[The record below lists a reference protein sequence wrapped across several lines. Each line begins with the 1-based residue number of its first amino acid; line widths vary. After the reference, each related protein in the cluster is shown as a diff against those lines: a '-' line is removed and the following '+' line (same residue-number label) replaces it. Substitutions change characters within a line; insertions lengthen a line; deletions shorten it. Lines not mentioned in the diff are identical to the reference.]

1 MPFDSKRDWKII
13 VFSFTGLAFLLAGF
27 SGYLFFK
34 INRGEIFTSGQQNT
48 SVNQVIDKKFLDDTV
63 ARFEAKKAR
72 LGELERQTSITP
84 DPSL

>member
-1 MPFDSKRDWKII
+1 MPFDPKRDWKII
-13 VFSFTGLAFLLAGF
+13 IFSFTGLSLLLAGF

-48 SVNQVIDKKFLDDTV
+48 STNQVIDKKLLDDTV
-63 ARFEAKKAR
+63 ARFETKKAR
-72 LGELERQTSITP
+72 LSELESQTSVTP